1 MVGRLGVGVTASSSL
16 GEVGEMGLLV
26 RDSEWVRREGFFFT
40 AWRSSEDGPVGGV
53 CDPSEM
59 DMSLV
64 RGEGGMTVTLGL
76 IDSLSVS

>member
-1 MVGRLGVGVTASSSL
+1 M
-16 GEVGEMGLLV
+16 

-40 AWRSSEDGPVGGV
+40 AWRSSKDGPVGGV